1 MNIDQDYYNCGGE
14 NVYFSLYD
22 QQNNCSSEV
31 KRNFNLGKTLIWQ
44 KKDLGECKKFIQ
56 EINENQKV
64 VLKVQSDSYDKFC
77 PKNVYVHPDNGIQ
90 FNYKMKS
97 EWYSK
102 QTNNY
107 VHFATIE
114 IEKHNYIH
122 GIACYYNLVIYI
134 VSRNFELI

>member
-1 MNIDQDYYNCGGE
+1 M
-14 NVYFSLYD
+14 
-22 QQNNCSSEV
+22 
-31 KRNFNLGKTLIWQ
+31 
-44 KKDLGECKKFIQ
+44 KFIE

-114 IEKHNYIH
+114 IEKNNYIP
-122 GIACYYNLVIYI
+122 GIAPYYNLVFLPQQIFHECTFDI
-134 VSRNFELI
+134 FRDQKSN